1 MSEGPTGAVGASEV
15 GAGTR
20 LNGRYEVLAPISRG
34 AMGSV
39 VRARDERFGV
49 EVAVKQLL
57 DSSQLARFEI
67 EARLLSQLDHPNIVK
82 VTDHFTD
89 EHGCFLVMELVA
101 GSDLREVLAQEGS
114 PGLGCDPALDLSAEL
129 CAALNYVHH
138 QGIVHRDV
146 KLDNAIRGPA
156 GVVLVDF
163 GVARELAD
171 ERAGTI
177 AIGTPR
183 FMAPEVFAGGAAS
196 ERSDVFSLAVTVWAL
211 LTGAPPAYGS
221 APSLRDRCPEAPAE
235 LARALAAGLEFAP
248 ERRIPSVAAFAEA
261 IGRPLGPEVGVELVA
276 SVSGPHRRLLEAI
289 VRTAAGVF
297 DAAAASIALSE
308 GSGELVYQA
317 AWGDGAR
324 EIVGVRLER
333 GQGIAGS
340 VVAGGEAL
348 VVAECRSDPRFAA
361 RVAAGTGYVPNTM
374 VVVPLLRDGH
384 AIGALSI
391 LDRRD
396 GNAYTPADVTRAALF
411 AELALQVLEH

>member
-1 MSEGPTGAVGASEV
+1 MSEGAGAVAPLEV
-15 GAGTR
+15 SAGTR
-20 LNGRYEVLAPISRG
+20 LNERYTVLAPISRG

-39 VRARDERFGV
+39 VRARDERDEA
-49 EVAVKQLL
+49 EVAIKQLL

-67 EARLLSQLDHPNIVK
+67 EARLLSQLDHPNVVK

-89 EHGCFLVMELVA
+89 EHGCFLVMDLVA
-101 GSDLREVLAQEGS
+101 GRDLKQVLDDEGS
-114 PGLGCDPALDLSAEL
+114 PGLDWEGALDLSTEL

-146 KLDNAIRGPA
+146 KLENAIRGPR

-163 GVARELAD
+163 GVAREMAD
-171 ERAGTI
+171 ERAGTV

-221 APSLRDRCPEAPAE
+221 APSLRDRCPGAPVG
-235 LARALAAGLEFAP
+235 LARALAAGLEFSP
-248 ERRIPSVAAFAEA
+248 ERRLPSVATFAEA
-261 IGRPLGPEVGVELVA
+261 IGRPLGPERGVEFVA

-308 GSGELVYQA
+308 GDGELVYQA

-333 GQGIAGS
+333 GQGIGGS
-340 VVAGGEAL
+340 VAESGEAL

-374 VVVPLLRDGH
+374 VVVPLVQDGH
-384 AIGALSI
+384 TIGVLSI

-411 AELALQVLEH
+411 ADLALQVLEQ